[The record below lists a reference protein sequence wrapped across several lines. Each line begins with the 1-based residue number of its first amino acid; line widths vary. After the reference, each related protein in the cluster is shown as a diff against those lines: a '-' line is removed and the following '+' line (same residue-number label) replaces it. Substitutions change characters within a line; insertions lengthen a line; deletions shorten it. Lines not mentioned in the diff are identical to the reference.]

1 MENELLNNEPAPVVE
16 KVTIKDVKVE
26 KEKIDFEEDTPAN
39 NFVRAA
45 MALND
50 KELDKA
56 IAFINKKL
64 EILKNKK

>member
-16 KVTIKDVKVE
+16 KVTIKDVKQE
-26 KEKIDFEEDTPAN
+26 KEKIDFEEDTPVN
-39 NFVRAA
+39 NFVKAA

>member
-1 MENELLNNEPAPVVE
+1 MENELLNGEPAPVVE
-16 KVTIKDVKVE
+16 KVTLKDVRNE
-26 KEKIDFEEDTPAN
+26 KEKIDFEEDTPVN
-39 NFVRAA
+39 NFIKAA

>member
-1 MENELLNNEPAPVVE
+1 MENELLNNEPAPAVE
-16 KVTIKDVKVE
+16 KVTLKDVKEE
-26 KEKIDFEEDTPAN
+26 KEKIDFEEDTPVN
-39 NFVRAA
+39 NFVKAA

-64 EILKNKK
+64 EKLKNK

>member
-16 KVTIKDVKVE
+16 KVTIKDVKEE
-26 KEKIDFEEDTPAN
+26 KEKIDFNEDTPVN
-39 NFVRAA
+39 NFVKAA

-64 EILKNKK
+64 EKLKNK

>member
-1 MENELLNNEPAPVVE
+1 MENELLNDEPAPVVE
-16 KVTIKDVKVE
+16 KVTIKDVKEE

-56 IAFINKKL
+56 ITFINKKL

>member
-1 MENELLNNEPAPVVE
+1 MENELLNGEPAPIVE
-16 KVTIKDVKVE
+16 KVTLKDVRNE
-26 KEKIDFEEDTPAN
+26 KEKIDFEEDTPVN
-39 NFVRAA
+39 NFIKAA